1 MKNNILIPLLIV
13 AFIIIGCNKKAE
25 ISPINDKIIPVLS
38 SDPLPSWKEGKSKS
52 AIIEFVTN
60 TTKEGGSDFIPI
72 ADRIACFDNDGTLW
86 SEQPVY
92 FQFFFAMDQ
101 IKLLAS
107 EHPEWKTKQPFKAV
121 LEDNMKT
128 LVAGGEHALLEIM
141 MATHAGMTTEEF
153 ANEVKNW
160 IQVAKHPKTGKLY
173 KEMVFQPMLELLKY
187 LRANEYK
194 TFIVS
199 GGGIDFIRP
208 WAEEVYGI
216 PPYQIVGS
224 SEKVKYQVVDEKPKL
239 IKLPEINFIDDKE
252 GKPVGI
258 HQYIGKRPVFVAG
271 NSDGDYAMLQWSTT
285 QSTYKSFGM
294 IIHHTDA
301 EREYAYDKDSAIGK
315 LDKALKDASKY
326 NWHIVNMKT
335 DWSKIYTFEK

>member
-1 MKNNILIPLLIV
+1 
-13 AFIIIGCNKKAE
+13 
-25 ISPINDKIIPVLS
+25 
-38 SDPLPSWKEGKSKS
+38 
-52 AIIEFVTN
+52 
-60 TTKEGGSDFIPI
+60 
-72 ADRIACFDNDGTLW
+72 
-86 SEQPVY
+86 
-92 FQFFFAMDQ
+92 MDQ

-160 IQVAKHPKTGKLY
+160 VQVAKHPKTGKLY

-271 NSDGDYAMLQWSTT
+271 NSDGDYACCN
-285 QSTYKSFGM
+285 G
-294 IIHHTDA
+294 
-301 EREYAYDKDSAIGK
+301 
-315 LDKALKDASKY
+315 ALLNRLIK
-326 NWHIVNMKT
+326 VL
-335 DWSKIYTFEK
+335 E